1 MQLRRGKEL
10 LQLGTREAIESVGG
24 QVGAR
29 IPLSNLSLSEQAKIG
44 ARGIGF
50 GIHNKVLFA
59 PKNFNI
65 PIYTA
70 AETMWEGMART
81 KLAQAVRPMVS
92 VLPIIGKGFSSA
104 DDSTIAA
111 TKVAENLMKTEF
123 GERAGLAAGYAEMI
137 DRGLGTIVKN
147 TPEELEPFIASF
159 KELGLDTIDAIRDP
173 EKVAAA
179 YSQRIAKL
187 FGFSDEAKTDALK
200 QSLLTRIT
208 VGTIDDPDSVKL
220 ADSTLKSVFHAIGL
234 SDNPN
239 DAAQAFSTYYNAN
252 RNLFDS
258 YVTVR
263 DLARVNNITDELP
276 RTAKEL
282 AAFVEKNG
290 LTRAQESAFRN
301 YIGLRE
307 TSIAGFDKI
316 YEEAHAAAEKL
327 GLFKHDLYA
336 FDDDFSFRMAANAA
350 EDFGFGAP
358 KIGAEVLDRAA
369 VDAHY
374 ATMSELGVITPK
386 QQKAFEKIYRYL
398 NTGSEALGAEQ
409 AIHRSGLFSEFET
422 FGESVLRQSEGEA
435 AKFAEL
441 GQGARETILHGG
453 QGYRTMVERVAQ
465 NIREGSNA
473 FELMKTV
480 GQQTIDPKK
489 KEALVAAFEKVS
501 KALTKKGASISGR
514 IGGLAEEGTEFVPQ
528 PGKLYRGLE
537 DIRDITDDAGN
548 VAWNPR
554 RKAAM
559 QSMDYG
565 EDGVLVE
572 FSSPDHGSAPIH
584 KEGLYVTGTARSG
597 KPERIFINTNYWN
610 TFEHAADDAAKW
622 QKAFP
627 DAEIIFHDSFLHSP
641 EEMKSIKAVALN
653 GDQLKALKDAGF
665 KIPKAVAGA
674 PVEQQIV
681 YETLKRGAEAT
692 TYGDLVAAGVY
703 SVDQMNAFHL
713 AAENAAGIST
723 LMNETYMPH
732 VTTKEGRDFINATF
746 KQFAKAAGSQGS
758 SFFTKG
764 RELTDFTLGEA
775 NQIFREMGMNATGD
789 TPSKIMNEMGEF
801 LNNSFRKVD
810 PEFLEKLRKVDPNA
824 ATVFEGH
831 AIAIQQARAV
841 ASATSIAKA
850 HFNSAL
856 LEHYT
861 NGGLASRVWDIG
873 TKATHA
879 STALQMEEAL
889 KDGRMIL
896 NVNDVLRPKFTAP
909 RDILAESSVMRS
921 QGVSDSARF
930 MLQSDIEAV
939 DEVMSK
945 AKGVQE
951 FIPSTGLM
959 KEGERYVA
967 IDRDLYGEIMRANA
981 LATSPLYMGR
991 VQSFLHKATNY
1002 WKMWTLN
1009 NPISTFSFNARN
1021 LVGDLFLATMGGM
1034 GPKEGFDAFKDMGR
1048 VLKAAAG
1055 LGEEGLLDMKI
1066 VVGNRAMNGAE
1077 LLQMMKGQGII
1088 GHGAHVLDSYAAAE
1102 ISAAKRVDKTVR
1114 DWIPGFSGERN
1125 KWLKIGNAIT
1135 DQQSSWTRGAFFLD
1149 QLRKGVDP
1157 LEAARATK
1165 KYLLD
1170 YSSDLLTHTER
1181 GVLKLAVPFYT
1192 FMRRSVPAVFEGLI
1206 EQPQRFATMEKFIRN
1221 FGERTDQL
1229 HAVKEMPD
1237 TLVPDYVKEMYGVP
1251 FKVDPETGNPS
1262 FFLLKTWLPGGD
1274 IAEIADAVRGITTG
1288 KGGKK
1293 LLDSITA
1300 RINPLAKVSVEMLAN
1315 YSFFTGKP
1323 IERFDGQTQE
1333 MFGSPW
1339 SAKTA
1344 YLLRQIRF
1352 LNEIDK
1358 LNPVSIAERTGELG
1372 ARSEPEYAE
1381 RWLSFLGGIK
1391 GAQANVATERAKT
1404 EYDIERAI
1412 RETKSQIKRVSGNVN
1427 DPGRERQLEAL
1438 QKTLRSH
1445 YDSMVRTNL
1454 GFAEFR
1460 KSVGVDQ

>member
-1 MQLRRGKEL
+1 MPDPTAGESFGNMLLDVFALPEIAFFDRSVRGMIYAAAKGEGVEGILTRFLRGSPIAAAVEFATGADWHDNISGEEMMKALGVENPGFLVSTLGAIATGPSTFVGLGALTKLGKAFRAGQIYAAGVGLAEGAEGLMQLRRGKEL

-187 FGFSDEAKTDALK
+187 FGFSDEAKTEALK
-200 QSLLTRIT
+200 QSLLARIT
-208 VGTIDDPDSVKL
+208 AGTIDDPDSVKL

-282 AAFVEKNG
+282 AAFVEKHS
-290 LTRAQESAFRN
+290 LTKEQESAFRN

-307 TSIAGFDKI
+307 TSILGFDKI
-316 YEEAHAAAEKL
+316 YDEAHAAAEKL

-336 FDDDFSFRMAANAA
+336 FDDAFSFRMAANAA

-358 KIGAEVLDRAA
+358 KIGSEVLDRAA

-374 ATMSELGVITPK
+374 ATMSELGTITRK
-386 QQKAFEKIYRYL
+386 QEIAFEKIYRYL

-409 AIHRSGLFSEFET
+409 AIHRSGLFYGFET
-422 FGESVLRQSEGEA
+422 FGESVLRKSEGEA

-501 KALTKKGASISGR
+501 KALTKKGA
-514 IGGLAEEGTEFVPQ
+514 
-528 PGKLYRGLE
+528 
-537 DIRDITDDAGN
+537 DI
-548 VAWNPR
+548 
-554 RKAAM
+554 
-559 QSMDYG
+559 
-565 EDGVLVE
+565 
-572 FSSPDHGSAPIH
+572 
-584 KEGLYVTGTARSG
+584 
-597 KPERIFINTNYWN
+597 
-610 TFEHAADDAAKW
+610 
-622 QKAFP
+622 
-627 DAEIIFHDSFLHSP
+627 
-641 EEMKSIKAVALN
+641 
-653 GDQLKALKDAGF
+653 
-665 KIPKAVAGA
+665 AGA

>member
-1 MQLRRGKEL
+1 MPDPTAGESFGNMLLDVFALPEIAFFDRSVRGMIYAAAKGEGVEGILTRFLRGSPIAAAVEFATGADWHDNISGEEMMKALGVENPGFLVSTLGAIATGPSTFVGLGALTKLGKAFRAGQIYAAGVGLAEGAEGLMQLRRGKEL

-187 FGFSDEAKTDALK
+187 FGFSDEAKTEALK
-200 QSLLTRIT
+200 QSLLARIT
-208 VGTIDDPDSVKL
+208 AGTIDDPDSVKF
-220 ADSTLKSVFHAIGL
+220 ANNTLKKVFYTLGL
-234 SDNPN
+234 SDNPD
-239 DAAQAFSTYYNAN
+239 DAAQAFAKYWHAN
-252 RNLFDS
+252 ENIRDS

-263 DLARVNNITDELP
+263 DLARVSNITDPLPTTIEEL
-276 RTAKEL
+276 K
-282 AAFVEKNG
+282 AFSSKNG
-290 LTRAQESAFRN
+290 LTLKQEKAFRN
-301 YIGLRE
+301 YVNFRE
-307 TSIAGFDKI
+307 TMVGEF
-316 YEEAHAAAEKL
+316 EAKHAAAVDAAEKL
-327 GLFKHDLYA
+327 GLFKREVNSSKKIPYVKIDETHHWRTKKTGFEPLSNDPTSVVAKFTDNLTREHIDHYFDLFTEIGSA
-336 FDDDFSFRMAANAA
+336 GVNGLDSNQKNKA
-350 EDFGFGAP
+350 FGA
-358 KIGAEVLDRAA
+358 IYEYLNLADEVL
-369 VDAHY
+369 
-374 ATMSELGVITPK
+374 
-386 QQKAFEKIYRYL
+386 
-398 NTGSEALGAEQ
+398 
-409 AIHRSGLFSEFET
+409 
-422 FGESVLRQSEGEA
+422 GESVGIARDGSFSKVGTFGQVAL
-435 AKFAEL
+435 AKIEETANGIAEL
-441 GQGARETILHGG
+441 GQSARETILHGG

-465 NIREGSNA
+465 NLREGSDA
-473 FELMKTV
+473 FEKMK
-480 GQQTIDPKK
+480 GIGSQAIDPKK
-489 KEALVAAFEKVS
+489 KEALVAAYEKVS
-501 KALTKKGASISGR
+501 KALTKKGA
-514 IGGLAEEGTEFVPQ
+514 
-528 PGKLYRGLE
+528 
-537 DIRDITDDAGN
+537 DI
-548 VAWNPR
+548 
-554 RKAAM
+554 
-559 QSMDYG
+559 
-565 EDGVLVE
+565 
-572 FSSPDHGSAPIH
+572 
-584 KEGLYVTGTARSG
+584 
-597 KPERIFINTNYWN
+597 
-610 TFEHAADDAAKW
+610 
-622 QKAFP
+622 
-627 DAEIIFHDSFLHSP
+627 
-641 EEMKSIKAVALN
+641 
-653 GDQLKALKDAGF
+653 
-665 KIPKAVAGA
+665 AGA

-703 SVDQMNAFHL
+703 SVDQMNSFHL

-732 VTTKEGRDFINATF
+732 VTTKEGREFINATF
-746 KQFAKAAGSQGS
+746 KQFVKSAGSQGS

-879 STALQMEEAL
+879 ATALQMEEAL
-889 KDGRMIL
+889 KDGRVIL

-1009 NPISTFSFNARN
+1009 NPISTFSFNSRN
-1021 LVGDLFLATMGGM
+1021 FVGDLFLATMGGM

-1274 IAEIADAVRGITTG
+1274 IAEIAEAVRGITTG

>member
-1 MQLRRGKEL
+1 MPDPTAGESFGNMLLDVFALPEIAFFDRSVRGMIYAAAKGEGVEGILTRFLRGSPIAAAVEFATGADWHDNISGEEMMKALGVENPGFLVSTLGAIATGPSTFVGLGALTKLGKAFRAGQIYAAGVGLAEGAEGLMQLRRGKEL

-187 FGFSDEAKTDALK
+187 FGFSDEAKTEALK
-200 QSLLTRIT
+200 QSLLARIT
-208 VGTIDDPDSVKL
+208 AGTIDDPDSVKF
-220 ADSTLKSVFHAIGL
+220 ANNTLKKVFYTLGL
-234 SDNPN
+234 SDNPD
-239 DAAQAFSTYYNAN
+239 DAAQAFAKYWHAN
-252 RNLFDS
+252 ENIRDS

-263 DLARVNNITDELP
+263 DLARVSNITDPLPTTIEEL
-276 RTAKEL
+276 K
-282 AAFVEKNG
+282 AFSSKNG
-290 LTRAQESAFRN
+290 LTLKQEKAFRN
-301 YIGLRE
+301 YVNFRE
-307 TSIAGFDKI
+307 TMVGEF
-316 YEEAHAAAEKL
+316 EAKHAAAVDAAEKL
-327 GLFKHDLYA
+327 GLFKREVNSSKKIPYVKIDETHHWRTKKTGFEPLSNDPTSVVAKFTDNLTREHIDHYFDLFTEIGSA
-336 FDDDFSFRMAANAA
+336 GVNGLDSNQKNKA
-350 EDFGFGAP
+350 FGA
-358 KIGAEVLDRAA
+358 IYEYLNLADEVL
-369 VDAHY
+369 
-374 ATMSELGVITPK
+374 
-386 QQKAFEKIYRYL
+386 
-398 NTGSEALGAEQ
+398 
-409 AIHRSGLFSEFET
+409 
-422 FGESVLRQSEGEA
+422 GESVGIARDGSFSKVGTFGQVAL
-435 AKFAEL
+435 AKIEETANGIAEL
-441 GQGARETILHGG
+441 GQSARETILHGG

-465 NIREGSNA
+465 NLREGSDA
-473 FELMKTV
+473 FEKMN
-480 GQQTIDPKK
+480 GIGSQAIDPKK
-489 KEALVAAFEKVS
+489 KEALVAAYEKVS
-501 KALTKKGASISGR
+501 KALTKKGA
-514 IGGLAEEGTEFVPQ
+514 
-528 PGKLYRGLE
+528 
-537 DIRDITDDAGN
+537 DI
-548 VAWNPR
+548 
-554 RKAAM
+554 
-559 QSMDYG
+559 
-565 EDGVLVE
+565 
-572 FSSPDHGSAPIH
+572 
-584 KEGLYVTGTARSG
+584 
-597 KPERIFINTNYWN
+597 
-610 TFEHAADDAAKW
+610 
-622 QKAFP
+622 
-627 DAEIIFHDSFLHSP
+627 
-641 EEMKSIKAVALN
+641 
-653 GDQLKALKDAGF
+653 
-665 KIPKAVAGA
+665 AGA

-703 SVDQMNAFHL
+703 SVDQMNSFHL

-732 VTTKEGRDFINATF
+732 VTTKEGREFINATF
-746 KQFAKAAGSQGS
+746 KQFVKSAGSQGS

-1274 IAEIADAVRGITTG
+1274 IAEIAEAVRGITTG

>member
-1 MQLRRGKEL
+1 
-10 LQLGTREAIESVGG
+10 
-24 QVGAR
+24 
-29 IPLSNLSLSEQAKIG
+29 
-44 ARGIGF
+44 
-50 GIHNKVLFA
+50 
-59 PKNFNI
+59 
-65 PIYTA
+65 
-70 AETMWEGMART
+70 
-81 KLAQAVRPMVS
+81 
-92 VLPIIGKGFSSA
+92 
-104 DDSTIAA
+104 
-111 TKVAENLMKTEF
+111 
-123 GERAGLAAGYAEMI
+123 
-137 DRGLGTIVKN
+137 
-147 TPEELEPFIASF
+147 
-159 KELGLDTIDAIRDP
+159 
-173 EKVAAA
+173 
-179 YSQRIAKL
+179 
-187 FGFSDEAKTDALK
+187 
-200 QSLLTRIT
+200 
-208 VGTIDDPDSVKL
+208 
-220 ADSTLKSVFHAIGL
+220 
-234 SDNPN
+234 
-239 DAAQAFSTYYNAN
+239 
-252 RNLFDS
+252 
-258 YVTVR
+258 
-263 DLARVNNITDELP
+263 
-276 RTAKEL
+276 
-282 AAFVEKNG
+282 
-290 LTRAQESAFRN
+290 
-301 YIGLRE
+301 
-307 TSIAGFDKI
+307 
-316 YEEAHAAAEKL
+316 
-327 GLFKHDLYA
+327 
-336 FDDDFSFRMAANAA
+336 
-350 EDFGFGAP
+350 
-358 KIGAEVLDRAA
+358 
-369 VDAHY
+369 
-374 ATMSELGVITPK
+374 
-386 QQKAFEKIYRYL
+386 
-398 NTGSEALGAEQ
+398 
-409 AIHRSGLFSEFET
+409 
-422 FGESVLRQSEGEA
+422 
-435 AKFAEL
+435 
-441 GQGARETILHGG
+441 
-453 QGYRTMVERVAQ
+453 
-465 NIREGSNA
+465 
-473 FELMKTV
+473 
-480 GQQTIDPKK
+480 
-489 KEALVAAFEKVS
+489 
-501 KALTKKGASISGR
+501 
-514 IGGLAEEGTEFVPQ
+514 
-528 PGKLYRGLE
+528 
-537 DIRDITDDAGN
+537 
-548 VAWNPR
+548 
-554 RKAAM
+554 
-559 QSMDYG
+559 
-565 EDGVLVE
+565 
-572 FSSPDHGSAPIH
+572 
-584 KEGLYVTGTARSG
+584 
-597 KPERIFINTNYWN
+597 
-610 TFEHAADDAAKW
+610 
-622 QKAFP
+622 
-627 DAEIIFHDSFLHSP
+627 
-641 EEMKSIKAVALN
+641 
-653 GDQLKALKDAGF
+653 
-665 KIPKAVAGA
+665 
-674 PVEQQIV
+674 
-681 YETLKRGAEAT
+681 
-692 TYGDLVAAGVY
+692 
-703 SVDQMNAFHL
+703 MNAFHL

>member
-1 MQLRRGKEL
+1 MPDPTAGESFGNMLLDVFALPEIAFFDRSVRGMIYAAAKGEGVEGILTRFLRGSPIAAAVEFATGADWHDNISGEEMMKALGVENPGFLVSTLGAIATGPSTFVGLGALTKLGKAFRAGQIYAAGVGLAEGAEGLMQLRRGKEL

-187 FGFSDEAKTDALK
+187 FGFSDEAKTEALK
-200 QSLLTRIT
+200 QSLLARIT
-208 VGTIDDPDSVKL
+208 AGTIDDPDSVKF
-220 ADSTLKSVFHAIGL
+220 ANNTLKKVFYTLGL
-234 SDNPN
+234 SDNPD
-239 DAAQAFSTYYNAN
+239 DAAQAFAKYWHAN
-252 RNLFDS
+252 ENIRDS

-263 DLARVNNITDELP
+263 DLARVSNITDPLPTTIEEL
-276 RTAKEL
+276 K
-282 AAFVEKNG
+282 AFSSKNG
-290 LTRAQESAFRN
+290 LTLKQEKAFRN
-301 YIGLRE
+301 YVNFRE
-307 TSIAGFDKI
+307 TMVGEF
-316 YEEAHAAAEKL
+316 EAKHAAAVDAAEKL
-327 GLFKHDLYA
+327 GLFKREVNSSKKIPYVKIDETHHWRTKKTGFEPLSNDPTSVVAKFTDNLTREHIDHYFDLFTEIGSA
-336 FDDDFSFRMAANAA
+336 GVNGLDSNQKNKA
-350 EDFGFGAP
+350 FGA
-358 KIGAEVLDRAA
+358 IYEYLNLADEVL
-369 VDAHY
+369 
-374 ATMSELGVITPK
+374 
-386 QQKAFEKIYRYL
+386 
-398 NTGSEALGAEQ
+398 
-409 AIHRSGLFSEFET
+409 
-422 FGESVLRQSEGEA
+422 GESVGIARDGSFSKVGTFGQVAL
-435 AKFAEL
+435 AKIEETANGIAEL
-441 GQGARETILHGG
+441 GQSARETILHGG

-465 NIREGSNA
+465 NLREGSDA
-473 FELMKTV
+473 FEKMN
-480 GQQTIDPKK
+480 GIGSQAIDPKK
-489 KEALVAAFEKVS
+489 KEALVAAYEKVS
-501 KALTKKGASISGR
+501 KALTKKGA
-514 IGGLAEEGTEFVPQ
+514 
-528 PGKLYRGLE
+528 
-537 DIRDITDDAGN
+537 DI
-548 VAWNPR
+548 
-554 RKAAM
+554 
-559 QSMDYG
+559 
-565 EDGVLVE
+565 
-572 FSSPDHGSAPIH
+572 
-584 KEGLYVTGTARSG
+584 
-597 KPERIFINTNYWN
+597 
-610 TFEHAADDAAKW
+610 
-622 QKAFP
+622 
-627 DAEIIFHDSFLHSP
+627 
-641 EEMKSIKAVALN
+641 
-653 GDQLKALKDAGF
+653 
-665 KIPKAVAGA
+665 AGA

-703 SVDQMNAFHL
+703 SVDQMNSFHL

-746 KQFAKAAGSQGS
+746 KQFVKSAGSQGS

-1274 IAEIADAVRGITTG
+1274 IAEIAEAVRGITTG

>member
-1 MQLRRGKEL
+1 MPDPTAGESFGNMLLDVFALPEIAFFDRSVRGMIYAAAKGEGVEGILTRFLRGSPIAAAVEFATGADWHDNISGEEMMKALGVENPGFLVSTLGAIATGPSTFVGLGALTKLGKAFRAGQIYAAGVGLAEGAEGLMQLRRGKEL

-29 IPLSNLSLSEQAKIG
+29 VPLSHLSLSEQAKIG

-59 PKNFNI
+59 PKNLNI

-187 FGFSDEAKTDALK
+187 FGFSDEAKTEALK
-200 QSLLTRIT
+200 QSLLARIT
-208 VGTIDDPDSVKL
+208 AGTIDDPDSVKF
-220 ADSTLKSVFHAIGL
+220 ANNTLKKVFYTLGL
-234 SDNPN
+234 SDNPD
-239 DAAQAFSTYYNAN
+239 DAAQAFAKYWHAN
-252 RNLFDS
+252 ENIRDS

-263 DLARVNNITDELP
+263 DLARVSNITDPLPTTIEEL
-276 RTAKEL
+276 K
-282 AAFVEKNG
+282 AFSSKNG
-290 LTRAQESAFRN
+290 LTLKQEKAFRN
-301 YIGLRE
+301 YVNFRE
-307 TSIAGFDKI
+307 TMVGEF
-316 YEEAHAAAEKL
+316 EAKHAAAVDAAEKL
-327 GLFKHDLYA
+327 GLFKREVNSIKKIPYVKIYETHHWRTTKTGFEPLSNDPTSVVAKFTDNLTREHIDHYFDLFTEIGSA
-336 FDDDFSFRMAANAA
+336 GVNGLDSNQKNKA
-350 EDFGFGAP
+350 FGA
-358 KIGAEVLDRAA
+358 IYEYLNLADEVL
-369 VDAHY
+369 
-374 ATMSELGVITPK
+374 
-386 QQKAFEKIYRYL
+386 
-398 NTGSEALGAEQ
+398 
-409 AIHRSGLFSEFET
+409 
-422 FGESVLRQSEGEA
+422 GESVGIARDGSFSKVGTFGQVAL
-435 AKFAEL
+435 AKIEETANGIAEL
-441 GQGARETILHGG
+441 GQSARETILHGG

-465 NIREGSNA
+465 NLREGSDA
-473 FELMKTV
+473 FEKMK
-480 GQQTIDPKK
+480 GIGSQAIDPKK
-489 KEALVAAFEKVS
+489 KEALVAAYEKVS
-501 KALTKKGASISGR
+501 KALTKKGA
-514 IGGLAEEGTEFVPQ
+514 
-528 PGKLYRGLE
+528 
-537 DIRDITDDAGN
+537 DI
-548 VAWNPR
+548 
-554 RKAAM
+554 
-559 QSMDYG
+559 
-565 EDGVLVE
+565 
-572 FSSPDHGSAPIH
+572 
-584 KEGLYVTGTARSG
+584 
-597 KPERIFINTNYWN
+597 
-610 TFEHAADDAAKW
+610 
-622 QKAFP
+622 
-627 DAEIIFHDSFLHSP
+627 
-641 EEMKSIKAVALN
+641 
-653 GDQLKALKDAGF
+653 
-665 KIPKAVAGA
+665 AGA

-703 SVDQMNAFHL
+703 SVDQMNSFHL

-732 VTTKEGRDFINATF
+732 VTTKEGREFINATF
-746 KQFAKAAGSQGS
+746 KQFVKSAGSQGS

-764 RELTDFTLGEA
+764 REITDFTLGEA